1 MKNWLRNKL
10 REFLGID
17 SWVAEIE
24 AKIDAKEKSIL
35 YEVKRLHQ
43 NLTGIGIDV
52 NVMHDP
58 TTIVII
64 SKLNGG
70 QVKIIETG
78 INDQR
83 HLRSVIEQV
92 EAMYGNNNK
101 VYDMPRG
108 LRL

>member
-1 MKNWLRNKL
+1 MKNWLKNKL

-17 SWVAEIE
+17 SLVLEIKKTLSE
-24 AKIDAKEKSIL
+24 KERSIL
-35 YEVKRLHQ
+35 HHVDVLHQ

-52 NVMHDP
+52 NVMRDP

-70 QVKIIETG
+70 QVKIVETG

-83 HLRSVIEQV
+83 HLRSVIEQI

-101 VYDMPRG
+101 VYDKPRG
-108 LRL
+108 SRL